1 MKSTVVALAAF
12 ALVATSQ
19 FSMAQG
25 DVPLVPPGISAD
37 TFDFSGSWNYSTSNH
52 NVSGQCPNGTPM
64 SGAIAITHAN
74 AAVGLMISSGAT
86 CDPGSMCMFDGA
98 IDESGQLLVSNTDT
112 VDEEGGE
119 ATNAMRLFFLSEELG
134 AGFVAS
140 GYVHPKGFECQWS
153 HYIQI
158 WR

>member
-1 MKSTVVALAAF
+1 MKSFALAFIVLFIA
-12 ALVATSQ
+12 ALSLGAK
-19 FSMAQG
+19 AQDG
-25 DVPLVPPGISAD
+25 IPPVSLGIPAD
-37 TFDFSGSWNYSTSNH
+37 KFDFTGTWNYSTSNH
-52 NVSGQCPNGTPM
+52 NVSGRCPNGKPM
-64 SGAIAITHAN
+64 SGTMQITHSG

-86 CDPGSMCMFDGA
+86 CNPGSMCIFDGA
-98 IDESGQLLVSNTDT
+98 IDSGGQVTVSNTDT

-134 AGFVAS
+134 AGLAAS
-140 GYVHPKGFECQWS
+140 GYVHPDGFECQWS